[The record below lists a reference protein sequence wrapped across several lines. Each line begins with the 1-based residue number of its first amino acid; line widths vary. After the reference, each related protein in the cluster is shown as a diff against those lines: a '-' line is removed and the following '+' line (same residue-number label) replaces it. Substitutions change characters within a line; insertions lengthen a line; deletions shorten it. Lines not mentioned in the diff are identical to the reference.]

1 MSLKNRAG
9 GKPEKV
15 KQFAEPQRKKAC
27 ATAKTTN
34 EQPPELASDAFP
46 AALGSLPPEL
56 WEIFLMNST
65 WAADRTILLRMTS
78 KRVKELVDK
87 VRPPAVVC
95 WRRSFLEEELNGTA
109 AEKLQLVFRQLAE
122 LSARCRITTLELA
135 GHHYEP
141 TGSGRLKQS
150 TDHPCKIT
158 GRYAERLAGVLAE
171 CPALAHLN
179 LSCNI
184 ISISFAFLPRIALS
198 FAFLPRLRSLDLSNN
213 QLGAAGAE
221 CLAGVLGQ
229 CTALA
234 HLDLSGNIIR
244 AGAESLAGVLGQCAA
259 LAHLNLSYNGIEA
272 AGAER
277 LAGALAQC
285 PALAHLNLSDNSKIN
300 AGGAER
306 FAGVLAQCTALSR
319 LDLCGNRIGEGG
331 TESLAGV
338 LSQCPALAH
347 LDLMD
352 NYIGFGAESLAGVLT
367 QWPALAYL
375 NLSFCGIGASGAQR
389 LAGVLGQCAAL
400 AHLDLR
406 RNGIGDSGAE
416 SLAGV
421 LGQCPALAHLSL
433 WGNRIGTVWQGRLR
447 ASWRGQASGLV
458 L

>member
-1 MSLKNRAG
+1 MSGASVDERVQILTAEVLGMREDVSRIMDHLGISRAPAINTVPGQQYNMKTQPCHTAKQQGPATASGKHPQDAEASSRRTTEADDALRAPGHTHGEAMSLKNRAG

-65 WAADRTILLRMTS
+65 GAADRTILLRMTS

-285 PALAHLNLSDNSKIN
+285 PP
-300 AGGAER
+300 
-306 FAGVLAQCTALSR
+306 TA
-319 LDLCGNRIGEGG
+319 
-331 TESLAGV
+331 
-338 LSQCPALAH
+338 
-347 LDLMD
+347 
-352 NYIGFGAESLAGVLT
+352 
-367 QWPALAYL
+367 
-375 NLSFCGIGASGAQR
+375 
-389 LAGVLGQCAAL
+389 
-400 AHLDLR
+400 
-406 RNGIGDSGAE
+406 
-416 SLAGV
+416 
-421 LGQCPALAHLSL
+421 
-433 WGNRIGTVWQGRLR
+433 
-447 ASWRGQASGLV
+447 
-458 L
+458 